1 VEKQIKRQ
9 KVGPSACIQ
18 EIEETMARLDD
29 SVGLK
34 RKNNDNEKE
43 DTSSNK
49 I

>member
-1 VEKQIKRQ
+1 MEKQIKRQ
-9 KVGPSACIQ
+9 KVGPRPSIQ
-18 EIEETMARLDD
+18 EIEEIMARLDD

-43 DTSSNK
+43 DTSSKK